1 MKNDQKGQIIRADH
15 GLIAILTVL
24 SAVSVLVK
32 VRLEFDIDE
41 QYAFSMMYRFSEGQ
55 KYLTDLF
62 DPHQFSAFLMTP
74 LFLLCR
80 NLSVRYTVLLFRL
93 FSALIYAVGSIPVYR
108 FVRKETG
115 DQRTALLSALFF
127 FTLTPKSIIPLEHSN
142 LSNLF
147 LTYILMGLYR
157 YLKYHELHVIPFGL
171 ESILLAVC
179 YPTLVLLVIPVEILL
194 FCKKDWKLALQY
206 LGCCLAGALLFLI
219 PALIFQKGFAG
230 VLNGIS
236 MVLLE
241 GSHQFSLRERMVSL
255 FSDSYLFAK
264 YLAAYLVIL
273 AAMLLWRKMFHASL
287 LSGLPVPI
295 LFCISPFAAG
305 IIQVLITIA
314 APCAG
319 YTGYLLLLIVLLI
332 LCEKQKKQELRSA
345 SLFLIIA
352 VALMYL
358 TSNNGLFGPAGFCAF
373 AVVGLVLLF
382 QNQQRGTVLLL
393 GSAILC
399 QCSYDLLSYHVT
411 GGGPE
416 SVFHFDLI
424 PGTVVKGIYTEPADD
439 QFFRECA
446 QIETVSESGKVM
458 LGGSDS
464 YAYLA
469 MNADVFAPTTISTPY
484 YSSQWREYLDLKQE
498 EYFDLI
504 LETSY
509 EKSSDLLKVVSK
521 DYTVSLAESGET
533 YTHYLAVRK

>member
-1 MKNDQKGQIIRADH
+1 MRLEKGKAGFRRTVMDLMLLVLVAA
-15 GLIAILTVL
+15 AI
-24 SAVSVLVK
+24 LVK
-32 VRLEFDIDE
+32 VRLGFDIDE
-41 QYAFSMMYRFSEGQ
+41 QYAFSMMYRFSKGQ

-115 DQRTALLSALFF
+115 DQRTAMLSALFF
-127 FTLTPKSIIPLEHSN
+127 FTLTPKSIISLEHSN

-147 LTYILMGLYR
+147 LTYILMELYR

-171 ESILLAVC
+171 ESVLLAVC

-194 FCKKDWKLALQY
+194 FCKKDCKLALQY
-206 LGCCLAGALLFLI
+206 LGCCLLGALLFLI
-219 PALIFQKGFAG
+219 PALIYQKGFAG
-230 VLNGIS
+230 VLNGVS

-241 GSHQFSLRERMVSL
+241 GSHQFSLKERML
-255 FSDSYLFAK
+255 NLLSDSYFFAK
-264 YLAAYLVIL
+264 YLCAYLLVSG
-273 AAMLLWRKMFHASL
+273 AMLLWRKLVHRSVL
-287 LSGLPVPI
+287 CSVPAVMI
-295 LFCISPFAAG
+295 FCMSPFITG
-305 IIQVLITIA
+305 IIQVLLTTA

-319 YTGYLLLLIVLLI
+319 YTRYLLLLLVLLVLSI
-332 LCEKQKKQELRSA
+332 KGNEAEMKQV
-345 SLFLIIA
+345 SLFLLL
-352 VALMYL
+352 VMALMYL

-393 GSAILC
+393 CSAIIC
-399 QCSYDLLSYHVT
+399 QCSYYLLSYHVT

-424 PGTVVKGIYTEPADD
+424 PGTAAKGIYTESADD
-439 QFFRECA
+439 QFFQECSE
-446 QIETVSESGKVM
+446 IRTVSETGKVM
-458 LGGSDS
+458 LGGDDT
-464 YAYLA
+464 YAYLV
-469 MNADVFAPTTISTPY
+469 MNADVFAPTTISTPN
-484 YSSQWREYLDLKQE
+484 YSSQWREYLDLKQAE
-498 EYFDLI
+498 NFDLV

-509 EKSSDLLKVVSK
+509 EESLNLLKIVSES
-521 DYTVSLAESGET
+521 YTVSLVESGET

>member
-1 MKNDQKGQIIRADH
+1 MKTAESKEAFLQKAGDWMLLLLVITGI
-15 GLIAILTVL
+15 
-24 SAVSVLVK
+24 LVK
-32 VRLEFDIDE
+32 VRLGFDIDE

-62 DPHQFSAFLMTP
+62 DPHQFSALLMTP

-80 NLSVRYTVLLFRL
+80 NLSIKYTVLLFRL

-115 DQRTALLSALFF
+115 DQRTAMLSALFF
-127 FTLTPKSIIPLEHSN
+127 FTLTPKSIISLEHSN

-157 YLKYHELHVIPFGL
+157 YLKYHELHVVPFGL
-171 ESILLAVC
+171 ESVLLAVC

-241 GSHQFSLRERMVSL
+241 GSHQFSLKERMLSL
-255 FSDSYLFAK
+255 LSDSYFFAK
-264 YLAAYLVIL
+264 YLCAYLLVSG
-273 AAMLLWRKMFHASL
+273 AMLLWRKLVHRSVL
-287 LSGLPVPI
+287 CSVPAVMI
-295 LFCISPFAAG
+295 FCMSPFITG
-305 IIQVLITIA
+305 IIQVLLTTA

-319 YTGYLLLLIVLLI
+319 YTRYLLLLLVLLV
-332 LCEKQKKQELRSA
+332 LSVKGNEAEMKQV
-345 SLFLIIA
+345 SLFLLL
-352 VALMYL
+352 VMALMYL

-373 AVVGLVLLF
+373 AVIGLILLF
-382 QNQQRGTVLLL
+382 QDQAKGSCLLICA
-393 GSAILC
+393 AIVC
-399 QCSYDLLSYHVT
+399 QCSYYLLSYHVT

-439 QFFRECA
+439 QFFRECG

-458 LGGSDS
+458 LGGDDT
-464 YAYLA
+464 YAYLV
-469 MNADVFAPTTISTPY
+469 MNADVFAPTTISTPN
-484 YSSQWREYLDLKQE
+484 YSSQWREYLDLKQAE
-498 EYFDLI
+498 DFDLV

-509 EKSSDLLKVVSK
+509 EKSEDLLRIVSE
-521 DYTVSLAESGET
+521 DYTVSPVESGVT
-533 YTHYLAVRK
+533 YIHYLAVRK

>member
-1 MKNDQKGQIIRADH
+1 MKTAESKEAFLQKAGDWMLLLLVITGI
-15 GLIAILTVL
+15 
-24 SAVSVLVK
+24 LVK
-32 VRLEFDIDE
+32 VRLGFDIDE

-115 DQRTALLSALFF
+115 DQRTAMLSALFF
-127 FTLTPKSIIPLEHSN
+127 FTLTPKSIISLEHSN

-171 ESILLAVC
+171 ESVLLAVC

-194 FCKKDWKLALQY
+194 FCKKDCKLALQY
-206 LGCCLAGALLFLI
+206 LGCCLLGALLFLI
-219 PALIFQKGFAG
+219 PALIYQKGFAG
-230 VLNGIS
+230 VLNGVS

-241 GSHQFSLRERMVSL
+241 GSHQFSLKERML
-255 FSDSYLFAK
+255 NLLSDSYFFAK
-264 YLAAYLVIL
+264 YLCAYLLVSG
-273 AAMLLWRKMFHASL
+273 AMLLWRKLVHRSVL
-287 LSGLPVPI
+287 CSVPDVMI
-295 LFCISPFAAG
+295 FCMSPFITG
-305 IIQVLITIA
+305 IIQVLLTTA

-319 YTGYLLLLIVLLI
+319 YTRYLLLLLVLLI
-332 LCEKQKKQELRSA
+332 LSVKRKEAGMKRI
-345 SLFLIIA
+345 SLFLLLV

-373 AVVGLVLLF
+373 AGIGLILLF
-382 QNQQRGTVLLL
+382 RDQTKGSSLLL
-393 GSAILC
+393 CAAIVC
-399 QCSYDLLSYHVT
+399 QCSYYLLSYHVT

-416 SVFHFDLI
+416 SVFHFDLVS
-424 PGTVVKGIYTEPADD
+424 GTVVKGIYTEPADD

-469 MNADVFAPTTISTPY
+469 MNADVFTPTTISTPN
-484 YSSQWREYLDLKQE
+484 YSSQWREYLDLKQAE
-498 EYFDLI
+498 NFDLI

-509 EKSSDLLKVVSK
+509 EKSSDLLKVVSE
-521 DYTVSLAESGET
+521 DYTVSLAETGET